1 MEIVADRGINSHV
14 MPTMWQAMCDKAIEG
29 IKANRNIDSLVA
41 LLGDVGQ
48 LLRQYYQLDNDP
60 SGNEIADRMIFIK

>member
-1 MEIVADRGINSHV
+1 
-14 MPTMWQAMCDKAIEG
+14 
-29 IKANRNIDSLVA
+29 LVA

-60 SGNEIADRMIFIK
+60 NGNELADKLIYLR